1 MGKLT
6 EAWNKLMGVE
16 KHSDQNIEDLL
27 NISRTSRELMNKIM
41 EERIP
46 KTAKTLMTIH
56 CDGKSAEEIKK
67 ILEKDF
73 ATSGVI
79 EVSDPI
85 IFAPLTKEQIID
97 LEKLPLQPLHMVY
110 PDIIANELMSKIK
123 DGIDKSVQEL
133 REKGYTDEEILNKL
147 GKQQEYYNKLT
158 GDIRYNEPKS
168 EPETSYEDA
177 EDAIQANQIYREAK
191 ERILRAQNHQ
201 VRYGLDKYP
210 EALNPDSWDIL
221 ETIDHAMDE
230 MVDQMHYMQ
239 MLRIKLEERLED
251 NPFKKDLED
260 K

>member
-1 MGKLT
+1 MSRFSR
-6 EAWNKLMGVE
+6 AWNKLTRVE
-16 KHSDQNIEDLL
+16 RP
-27 NISRTSRELMNKIM
+27 ISQPIM
-41 EERIP
+41 VPSITEGDM
-46 KTAKTLMTIH
+46 KAA
-56 CDGKSAEEIKK
+56 SVEIKK
-67 ILEKDF
+67 LMEREFGTTKAITVEPTHFK
-73 ATSGVI
+73 
-79 EVSDPI
+79 PI
-85 IFAPLTKEQIID
+85 TKEQIID
-97 LEKLPLQPLHMVY
+97 LEKMPLQPLHMAY

-147 GKQQEYYNKLT
+147 SKQQEYYNKPT

-251 NPFKKDLED
+251 K
-260 K
+260 